1 MDLGVS
7 DAALASVEA
16 GRWAGQNKRRTDD
29 GAEDDLEEGDEED
42 QEAQA
47 AVRREEVPTGR
58 TALRRLVKEL
68 VRSARASEGREGQ
81 ERTHRDAEGKRDE
94 DDWAAQ
100 AGLQNPVQP
109 DPPAEVLP
117 REPPDELCGCAS
129 RVESQR
135 PRADAHDRQ
144 SEAGRTT
151 PTGNR
156 TIMPTPPRT
165 ACATIVRCCGVHSL
179 AESAPPAA
187 TVCVGISVASVLV
200 PAARRGRCSRGSAAV
215 RPSSEVGARGT
226 HWTSACPCARS
237 PSSRP
242 RPSSRAR

>member
-1 MDLGVS
+1 MRRSRQSKRG
-7 DAALASVEA
+7 A
-16 GRWAGQNKRRTDD
+16 GRVKTSGGRTTVPRMIWRKATRRTRRPRRRC
-29 GAEDDLEEGDEED
+29 DEKKCRPGVLLSV
-42 QEAQA
+42 AC
-47 AVRREEVPTGR
+47 
-58 TALRRLVKEL
+58 VKEL